1 MSGTVIRGWGRP
13 ATARATGAARGF
25 ALLCGVSLA
34 GFCLVA
40 PLAAQTESP
49 DDAARAPAI
58 IAVPGSSAAAGMVD
72 ESALRYYASQKQTA
86 RMKAEAARLKQLY
99 PGWVEP
105 TDLDTLQPSPPEEA
119 PLWDLFTAGRFDDL
133 DAAIAARRAADP
145 NWRPSDELSRK
156 LLRASFRSRLKAL
169 TTARK
174 TADIVTLYRADP
186 SALDPSDVESYW
198 TTAEALASEGGAAG
212 SDEALALYKTVLD
225 TSNDTSVRLAT
236 IQKAM
241 STLPMALAEKLIAIG
256 RTDAEGGSEFK
267 AIAND
272 ITRARIVADLHGAPA
287 QEPSGADMAAF
298 QAYAR
303 ASGDA
308 SQTGLLGWYT
318 YNHRQ
323 FRAALDWFKLAISRG
338 GDAMIAH
345 GLAHTLRE
353 LGMLREA
360 EEVAYAW
367 RDKYVGNSILFIDLM
382 GRRLTQANPSF
393 IDLERINRYAKV
405 TLATASGEGAEA
417 LGWYAYNSC
426 QFEAALEWFQH
437 AVAWLPSESAVTG
450 YALSLQ
456 RLKRKQDYLTI
467 VNRYDGLF
475 PKVVDLLFREGPAGP
490 PLACAAT
497 ADAAPSQ
504 GGRPAPAASA
514 APAATAPARNTAAYG
529 RVPKPDASG
538 DGQTKPLPVQR
549 SEFPLAVSAENPL
562 RYAPPSLARVVA
574 DRQDGAFLAEP
585 PASKTMPLVARRVSG
600 AGPMPYESYGFNLLP
615 GYDGSERPSTL
626 SEPGEGTLWR
636 AQQASRN
643 RGPQERAASEADRFT
658 LPNSQAVN
666 RGYDQPDTAPS
677 SMQRP

>member
-1 MSGTVIRGWGRP
+1 MGEAGDRSRHGR
-13 ATARATGAARGF
+13 ARGF

-256 RTDAEGGSEFK
+256 RTDAKGGSEFK

-287 QEPSGADMAAF
+287 QEPSAADMAAF

-456 RLKRKQDYLTI
+456 RLKRKQDYPHHREPLRRPVPQSGGSPVPRGAGRTTP
-467 VNRYDGLF
+467 GLRRDSGRS
-475 PKVVDLLFREGPAGP
+475 PVPGGAPGTGRLRRSRPGRAGPQHGSLWPCAQTRCVGGRPGQAPAGP
-490 PLACAAT
+490 AQRIP
-497 ADAAPSQ
+497 PRGV
-504 GGRPAPAASA
+504 GG
-514 APAATAPARNTAAYG
+514 
-529 RVPKPDASG
+529 
-538 DGQTKPLPVQR
+538 
-549 SEFPLAVSAENPL
+549 
-562 RYAPPSLARVVA
+562 
-574 DRQDGAFLAEP
+574 EP
-585 PASKTMPLVARRVSG
+585 PALRSALPGAGGRGSAGRRLPGRAARLEDHAARRAPGIGSG
-600 AGPMPYESYGFNLLP
+600 ADALRE
-615 GYDGSERPSTL
+615 
-626 SEPGEGTLWR
+626 LW
-636 AQQASRN
+636 
-643 RGPQERAASEADRFT
+643 
-658 LPNSQAVN
+658 L
-666 RGYDQPDTAPS
+666 QPVAGL
-677 SMQRP
+677 

>member
-13 ATARATGAARGF
+13 ATARATGGARGF

-256 RTDAEGGSEFK
+256 RTDAKE
-267 AIAND
+267 
-272 ITRARIVADLHGAPA
+272 
-287 QEPSGADMAAF
+287 
-298 QAYAR
+298 
-303 ASGDA
+303 
-308 SQTGLLGWYT
+308 
-318 YNHRQ
+318 
-323 FRAALDWFKLAISRG
+323 
-338 GDAMIAH
+338 
-345 GLAHTLRE
+345 
-353 LGMLREA
+353 
-360 EEVAYAW
+360 
-367 RDKYVGNSILFIDLM
+367 
-382 GRRLTQANPSF
+382 
-393 IDLERINRYAKV
+393 
-405 TLATASGEGAEA
+405 
-417 LGWYAYNSC
+417 
-426 QFEAALEWFQH
+426 
-437 AVAWLPSESAVTG
+437 
-450 YALSLQ
+450 
-456 RLKRKQDYLTI
+456 
-467 VNRYDGLF
+467 
-475 PKVVDLLFREGPAGP
+475 
-490 PLACAAT
+490 
-497 ADAAPSQ
+497 APSS
-504 GGRPAPAASA
+504 RRSPTTSPAPASSRIS
-514 APAATAPARNTAAYG
+514 TALRPRSRAR
-529 RVPKPDASG
+529 
-538 DGQTKPLPVQR
+538 QTWPR
-549 SEFPLAVSAENPL
+549 SRPMP
-562 RYAPPSLARVVA
+562 APPAMRVRPDCSA
-574 DRQDGAFLAEP
+574 GTP
-585 PASKTMPLVARRVSG
+585 ITTASSA
-600 AGPMPYESYGFNLLP
+600 
-615 GYDGSERPSTL
+615 RPSTG
-626 SEPGEGTLWR
+626 SSSP
-636 AQQASRN
+636 S
-643 RGPQERAASEADRFT
+643 AAAAM
-658 LPNSQAVN
+658 P
-666 RGYDQPDTAPS
+666 
-677 SMQRP
+677 